1 MITVKISTKGRYGL
15 RLMFDLALH
24 YGKGMTP
31 LKEIAKRQE
40 ISDKYL
46 EQIIMQLNRAGLVRS
61 VRGSQG
67 GYSLREAP
75 DKILVGDVLRAVE
88 GSLAPVECLDE
99 PGSCPNAD
107 LCVTVTVWRKVREAI
122 ESVVDHMT
130 LQDLVDD
137 YLAKGQ
143 SDYCI

>member
-67 GYSLREAP
+67 GYSLRETP

-99 PGSCPNAD
+99 PGNCPNAD
-107 LCVTVTVWRKVREAI
+107 LCVTVTVWCKVREAI